1 MRGWALSPKCPHMY
15 WLPLIPDLLVLILL
29 SLLHSSGHWFYWL
42 PSVEPLRLHV
52 GNSLNQISHT
62 IFALMKVVD
71 AHEMCISASYP
82 YFLILMTS
90 QKKNISPVKDNQ
102 DATIH
107 IGEDQTI
114 YCGGEWTISKLAALE
129 QRLKALSWPTQ
140 TDLVWD
146 GSHISAIDTGGAL
159 VLHRSLTMLQHQGH
173 HITWRG
179 LREECAELLKLVAS
193 KYEAID
199 TAAHPLPPGW
209 LERFGR
215 WAWTDL
221 QQGLNALGFL
231 GESTVGLWRLLVSP
245 RSIRWRV
252 LVRNLELDGFHAL
265 PIVGLLSFLMGVV
278 IAYQGAEQLR
288 TFGANIFIV
297 DLVGVSLLREISPL
311 VTAILVAGRS
321 GSAYTAQIGT
331 MKVTEELDAMRTL
344 GISPMNYLVFP
355 RVLVLVLALPLL
367 TVYADI
373 VGVFGGMIIASSQ
386 LDVSFTEFIARFEH
400 AIALKHYVI
409 GIIKAPVFA
418 VIIALTGCYQGFQIR
433 GSVDSV
439 GQHTTI
445 SVVQSIFLV
454 IVFDALFSV
463 FLSWWGV

>member
-1 MRGWALSPKCPHMY
+1 
-15 WLPLIPDLLVLILL
+15 
-29 SLLHSSGHWFYWL
+29 
-42 PSVEPLRLHV
+42 
-52 GNSLNQISHT
+52 
-62 IFALMKVVD
+62 
-71 AHEMCISASYP
+71 
-82 YFLILMTS
+82 MTS
-90 QKKNISPVKDNQ
+90 QHQDISLMKNNQ

-107 IGEDQTI
+107 IGDDQTI
-114 YCGGEWTISKLAALE
+114 YCEGCWTVSKLTDLDH
-129 QRLKALSWPTQ
+129 RLPTFSWPTQ
-140 TDLVWD
+140 TDLVLD

-159 VLHRSLTMLQHQGH
+159 VLHRSLTSLQHQGH

-179 LREECAELLKLVAS
+179 LRTEFAELLKLVES
-193 KYEAID
+193 KYEALD
-199 TAAHPLPPGW
+199 TAAQPLTHSW
-209 LERFGR
+209 LERLGLR
-215 WAWTDL
+215 VWTDL
-221 QQGLNALGFL
+221 QQGRKALGFL
-231 GESTVGLWRLLVSP
+231 GESTIGLFWLLRFP

-252 LVRNLELDGFHAL
+252 FFHNLELDGFHAL

-297 DLVGVSLLREISPL
+297 DLVGVSLLREIAPL

-331 MKVTEELDAMRTL
+331 MNVTEELDAMRTL
-344 GISPMNYLVFP
+344 GISPMNYLVLP
-355 RVLVLVLALPLL
+355 RALVLVLALPLL

-373 VGVFGGMIIASSQ
+373 VGVFGGMLIAKTQ
-386 LDVSFTEFIARFEH
+386 LGVSFTEFIDRFEH
-400 AIALKHYVI
+400 SIALKHYVI

-454 IVFDALFSV
+454 IVFDAFFSV
-463 FLSWWGV
+463 VLSWWGV